1 MKTALPTHQSPMKLQ
16 DKVAL
21 ITGGAQGL
29 GKSIALAMAREGAGI
44 VICDIN
50 SDTLPTAAAE
60 IEALGR
66 PCLALRCDVSS
77 SASVREMFAQIA
89 DRFGTLHILVN
100 NAALVQKGEAN
111 EAARSRFYEL
121 MTTPIPKQSLGVTK
135 DFTDE
140 EWHKYW
146 GVNVHGVF
154 YCTREA
160 LKLMEP
166 QKAGKI
172 INIASI
178 AGIGGLSAFHPA
190 YCATKG
196 AVLAFTRSVAVEV
209 AGTNVFVNAIGTG
222 GILTPPME
230 AYLSRSSE
238 EERNRLHQLIPL
250 GRLGKPEEY
259 ASLAL
264 YLASDEHYLVGQTIS
279 PNGGMIL

>member
-1 MKTALPTHQSPMKLQ
+1 MRLKN
-16 DKVAL
+16 KVAL
-21 ITGGAQGL
+21 VTGGAQGL
-29 GKSIALAMAREGAGI
+29 GKALALAMARAGADV

-50 SDTLPTAAAE
+50 PKTLPETEAE
-60 IEALGR
+60 IVATGVR
-66 PCLALRCDVSS
+66 CRGIVCDVSS
-77 SASVREMFAQIA
+77 VESVAGLFKETVAT
-89 DRFGTLHILVN
+89 FGTLDILVN
-100 NAALVQKGEAN
+100 NAALVQTGARN
-111 EAARSRFYEL
+111 EEMRSKFYK
-121 MTTPIPKQSLGVTK
+121 MTTTPIPKESLGVTK

-160 LKLMEP
+160 LRIMEP
-166 QKAGKI
+166 RRSGKI

-178 AGIGGLSAFHPA
+178 AGIGGFSAFHPA

-209 AGTNVFVNAIGTG
+209 AGANIFVNAIAAG

-230 AYLSRSSE
+230 AYLASASE
-238 EERNRLHQLIPL
+238 DARNSLHQLIPL
-250 GRLGKPEEY
+250 GRLGRPEEY
-259 ASLAL
+259 ASLAV

-279 PNGGMIL
+279 PNGGMVL